1 MQRKNVT
8 HLQQH
13 QQTFSTPYSIVMNGG
28 LASPLTLGTNAG
40 NSLRSIASIV
50 TVISQSSIL
59 RPTTPVN
66 FTTTASVPSTTS
78 QGIDVSGSVPQNNEY
93 GPGSDP

>member
-13 QQTFSTPYSIVMNGG
+13 QQTFSTPYSIVMNRG
-28 LASPLTLGTNAG
+28 LASLLILDTNAG
-40 NSLRSIASIV
+40 NSLQSIV
-50 TVISQSSIL
+50 SDGTVISHSSIF
-59 RPTTPVN
+59 RPTTPAN
-66 FTTTASVPSTTS
+66 FTTTVSVPSTTS
-78 QGIDVSGSVPQNNEY
+78 QWIDVSGSVPQNNEY